1 MRFPASVLL
10 ILASLAGCA
19 TSAATTGSA
28 PDAAVTPASVGAAL
42 DITPD
47 PAPGIPPD
55 DRTRI
60 AEAFRLADAI
70 GDRIWPGWSGAPFA
84 LLLVTPERE
93 YLVRHPSPPADF
105 VRSGFD
111 SLLRSEVFTR
121 PKTFSPNLLA
131 TFPVQGV
138 PTVVIG
144 QASATGKR
152 STPWVLTAL
161 HEHFHQLQMSQPDYY
176 KGVEAMGLA
185 RGDQTGMWM
194 LNYAFPYGADSV
206 QAAFSAMTRA
216 VDSALGPDPAGNRQA
231 RLQSMSQSRRRL
243 RSALSADD
251 DRYLSFQMW
260 QEGVARYTEL
270 QVARWAHEHYVPSAA
285 FSALADAS
293 PFGAA
298 ADSIVADIR
307 RGLQGNPLS
316 NAGRVAFYP
325 AGAATAL
332 LLDDVSPGWRSRY
345 LQSAFSLDGVTTR
358 ADALGRERP

>member
-1 MRFPASVLL
+1 MPQPS
-10 ILASLAGCA
+10 I
-19 TSAATTGSA
+19 AAARDTTA
-28 PDAAVTPASVGAAL
+28 DR
-42 DITPD
+42 
-47 PAPGIPPD
+47 APGLPTD

-60 AEAFRLADAI
+60 AEAFRLAEAI
-70 GDRIWPGWSGAPFA
+70 GDRIWPGWSAAPFA
-84 LLLVTPERE
+84 LLLVTPDRE
-93 YLVRHPSPPADF
+93 YLVRHPRPPAEF
-105 VRSGFD
+105 VRAGFD

-131 TFPVQGV
+131 TFPVEGV
-138 PTVVIG
+138 PTIVIG
-144 QASATGKR
+144 QASVTGKR

-176 KGVEAMGLA
+176 KGVDALGLA

-206 QAAFSAMTRA
+206 QAAFSAMTQA
-216 VDSALGPDPAGNRQA
+216 VDSALGPAPAGNRQA
-231 RLQSMSQSRRRL
+231 RLQVLSQSRSRL

-293 PFGAA
+293 SFGAA
-298 ADSIVADIR
+298 ADSIAADIR
-307 RGLQGNPLS
+307 RGLRGNPLS

-332 LLDDVSPGWRSRY
+332 LLDDVAPGWRARY
-345 LQSAFSLDGVTTR
+345 LQSAFSLDGVTSGAGIGTG
-358 ADALGRERP
+358 DRP